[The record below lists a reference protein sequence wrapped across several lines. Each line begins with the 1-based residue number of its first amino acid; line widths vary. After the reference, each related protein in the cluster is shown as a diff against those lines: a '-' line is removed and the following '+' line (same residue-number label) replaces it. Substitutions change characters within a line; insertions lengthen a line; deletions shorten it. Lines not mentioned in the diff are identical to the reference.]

1 MSEPVYRICSV
12 LCQLLASVPVGTN
25 AGLFA
30 LLWALVSGQFLLS
43 RGAVFPALAQLKLS
57 PAAVRRAVAAL
68 SYGRFVFADLLAD
81 WNQLVK
87 KEGRFFANEYAGWRP
102 VACDTTGF
110 FRPELLGCRSK
121 HYTGDAKTA
130 LPAVVL
136 GLIASVGTVCG
147 VRVPVLRHLLRG
159 HNTKECE
166 ADLKRRLL
174 SQASKTLTE
183 KEVLVADAGFGLADV
198 LASGVKKFVVRVA
211 QNFTARKNAL
221 PEYKGRGRHP
231 EYGEVVRPLPRTR
244 KGKTIA
250 ADKPTQTERWTF
262 QGRKLQAQ
270 RFGGLTLK
278 TEKPGGAS
286 FDCVVIFDPRYKHP
300 LVLATNLSVSAHVIW
315 QLYRDRWAIEQ
326 LPLAAKV
333 MLGGERAYVHG
344 GESRFRL
351 PELALLAGNVLSYVA
366 AGSEAVSSG
375 FWDRAAR
382 PTCGRLRRLL
392 WRQDFSLLPV
402 CEGKMRKKNSVTS
415 HLKTGVDAHRR
426 TKTRSGNS
434 FTGN

>member
-1 MSEPVYRICSV
+1 MSEPVYRIVSV

-57 PAAVRRAVAAL
+57 PVAVRRAAAAL
-68 SYGRFVFADLLAD
+68 CYGRFAVADLLTE
-81 WNQLVK
+81 WNRLVQR
-87 KEGRFFANEYAGWRP
+87 EERFFANEYEGFRP

-110 FRPELLGCRSK
+110 FRPQLSGCRSK
-121 HYTGDAKTA
+121 HYTGDARTA
-130 LPAVVL
+130 LPAVVF

-147 VRVPVLRHLLRG
+147 VRVPVLRSVLRG
-159 HNTKECE
+159 HNTKDCE

-174 SQASKTLTE
+174 RQAGRTLAE
-183 KEVLVADAGFGLADV
+183 KEVLVADAGFGLAEV
-198 LASGVKKFVVRVA
+198 LSCGVKNFVVRVA
-211 QNFTARKNAL
+211 QNFTARQNTL
-221 PEYKGRGRHP
+221 PEYKRKGRPP
-231 EYGEVVRPLPRTR
+231 EFGERVRPLPRTR

-250 ADKPTQTERWTF
+250 ADKPTRKERWTH
-262 QGRKLQAQ
+262 QRRKLQAF
-270 RFGGLTLK
+270 RFCNLTLAAN
-278 TEKPGGAS
+278 KPGERA
-286 FDCVVIFDPRYKHP
+286 FDCVVIFDPLYKQP
-300 LVLATNLSVSAHVIW
+300 LVLATNLPVSAYVVW
-315 QLYRDRWAIEQ
+315 QLYRDRWAVEQ

-333 MLGGERAYVHG
+333 MLGSERAYVFG
-344 GESRFRL
+344 AVSRFRL
-351 PELALLAGNVLSYVA
+351 PELALLAGNVLSYIA
-366 AGSEAVSSG
+366 AGSQPVASG

-392 WRQDFSLLPV
+392 ARQDFSLLPLQQ
-402 CEGKMRKKNSVTS
+402 GKRRKKNSVTA

-426 TKTRSGNS
+426 KRAVQSGL

>member
-1 MSEPVYRICSV
+1 MSAPVYRICSV

-43 RGAVFPALAQLKLS
+43 RGAVFPALSQLKLS

-68 SYGRFVFADLLAD
+68 SYGRFVLADLLED
-81 WNQLVK
+81 WNRLIQR
-87 KEGRFFANEYAGWRP
+87 EERFFANEYEGFRP

-110 FRPELLGCRSK
+110 FRPQLTGCRSK
-121 HYTGDAKTA
+121 HYTGEAKTA

-159 HNTKECE
+159 HNTKDCE

-174 SQASKTLTE
+174 KQAGKCLAE
-183 KEVLVADAGFGLADV
+183 KEVLVADAGFALADV
-198 LASGVKKFVVRVA
+198 LRSEVKNFVVRVA
-211 QNFTARKNAL
+211 HNFTARQNRL
-221 PEYKGRGRHP
+221 PEYKGRGRPP
-231 EYGEVVRPLPRTR
+231 EFGEIIRPLARTR

-250 ADKPTQTERWTF
+250 ASPPTKTERWNF
-262 QGRKLQAQ
+262 QGRKLQAF

-278 TEKPGGAS
+278 TDKPGSAS
-286 FDCVVIFDPRYKHP
+286 FDCVVIFDPRYKQP
-300 LVLATNLSVSAHVIW
+300 LVLATNLPVSAFVVW
-315 QLYRDRWAIEQ
+315 QLYRDRWAVEQ

-333 MLGGERAYVHG
+333 MLGGGRAYVQG

-366 AGSEAVSSG
+366 AGSETISSG

-392 WRQDFSLLPV
+392 FRQDFSLLP
-402 CEGKMRKKNSVTS
+402 CREGKMRKKNSVTA

-426 TKTRSGNS
+426 KKAVPCDS